1 VVVMS
6 LGQWLAAG
14 PVGDIVG
21 ESGALLV
28 GTPETERAVSVLTGL
43 AGIEGAEA
51 HPDGV
56 LVHPNGIPASD
67 VVVALV
73 QAGVPV
79 DRVGRSRRLEDA
91 FLALIA
97 APANGQPGS
106 RPAAGPEQA
115 AGPEGAQ

>member
-6 LGQWLAAG
+6 LGRRLAAG
-14 PVGDIVG
+14 PVGDIIG
-21 ESGALLV
+21 EGGALLV
-28 GTPETERAVSVLTGL
+28 GTPEAERAVSVLTGL

-106 RPAAGPEQA
+106 GPAAGPEQA
-115 AGPEGAQ
+115 ADQEGAR